1 MEKSNGVYEGY
12 YMELAGLA
20 AGINPESLTE
30 EQEEMVREVYG
41 RIVESWEDDEELSD
55 ADFDSLLEML
65 EDLGFSDFDH

>member
-20 AGINPESLTE
+20 TGINPESLTE